1 MSATGGETVT
11 SPGLLTAIAS
21 AIAYALSYV
30 CLRKGQADSSPPDSG
45 LLPVLTTSLMVLLAL
60 VPAGLAS
67 HRAPLVPVRGR
78 SLAFACLSGVVGTF
92 LGRRLLYLA
101 VQRLG
106 AVRGVVLKGL
116 SPVATVILAYAFLGD
131 PVSWRITASLAGVL
145 GAIVLLALENRAR
158 PTRDRAVFSS
168 GALIGISAAGLQGV
182 GHVFRRI
189 SLASGASPMGSAFV
203 DVAVATLAC
212 VASFAVEG
220 KLGPLLRHYRKHLSP
235 WLLAAGAASA
245 AGVLLFFVSATLIPV
260 STVATLAASEPVF
273 VALISWILVPHL
285 ERPSLY
291 SASAAC
297 LVGFA
302 TMILS
307 HTP

>member
-1 MSATGGETVT
+1 MT

-21 AIAYALSYV
+21 AVAYALSYV

-45 LLPVLTTSLMVLLAL
+45 LLPVLVTSLLLLMTL
-60 VPAGLAS
+60 VPIGLAS
-67 HRAPLVPVRGR
+67 HRAPLGFPMRGR
-78 SLAFACLSGVVGTF
+78 ALGFACLSGVIGTF

-131 PVSWRITASLAGVL
+131 PVSWRVTASLAGVL

-158 PTRDRAVFSS
+158 PTRDRALFSS
-168 GALIGISAAGLQGV
+168 GAFVGISAAGLQGM

-189 SLASGASPMGSAFV
+189 SLASGASPMGSAFI

-212 VASFAVEG
+212 VASFALEG
-220 KLGPLLRHYRKHLSP
+220 KLGPLLRHYRNHLSP
-235 WLLAAGAASA
+235 WLLAAGASSA
-245 AGVLLFFVSATLIPV
+245 AGVLLFFVSASLIPV
-260 STVATLAASEPVF
+260 GTVATLAASEPVF
-273 VALISWILVPHL
+273 VALLSWLLVPHL

-297 LVGFA
+297 LVGLA
-302 TMILS
+302 TVILS
-307 HTP
+307 HAP